1 MQTFGSRPLFRD
13 PRTLAA
19 APRAVSWARPPGVSG
34 VLDQVLD
41 KIDSLGLLLGM
52 CVLVYLQ
59 SMPVI
64 GWMVVG

>member
-1 MQTFGSRPLFRD
+1 MG
-13 PRTLAA
+13 AA
-19 APRAVSWARPPGVSG
+19 LGVSG
-34 VLDQVLD
+34 VLDQVPD

-52 CVLVYLQ
+52 RVVYL

>member
-1 MQTFGSRPLFRD
+1 LTAGQPVQQIHGGKGGVIG
-13 PRTLAA
+13 AA
-19 APRAVSWARPPGVSG
+19 LGVSG

-41 KIDSLGLLLGM
+41 KIDSLGLLLGT